1 MTRRATFGDLATAA
15 SHHLDLAAGPSG
27 PAARR
32 QAAVPGGTV
41 DEFARSLH
49 RLLTVMSRHCDD
61 MTAALRRLPV
71 RDQRKLAPW
80 MRASSRTHEALS
92 HATALLQP
100 GPADAGPPVP
110 ARPDSQA
117 GRLDAA
123 TASLTA
129 ARDLLHTHLTT
140 RSGGTWLDQSEW
152 APVITSVPVT
162 RALLGE
168 LASWARQIAPAGAR
182 LAVARTQAR
191 GTGE

>member
-1 MTRRATFGDLATAA
+1 MRRGGAARRAGPVPARRSTRAMTRRATFGDFATAA
-15 SHHLDLAAGPSG
+15 SHHLDLAAGPPG
-27 PAARR
+27 LAARR
-32 QAAVPGGTV
+32 QQAAVPAGTV

-61 MTAALRRLPV
+61 MTAALRRLAV

-123 TASLTA
+123 PASLTA
-129 ARDLLHTHLTT
+129 ARDPLHTPLPT
-140 RSGGTWLDQSEW
+140 RSGG
-152 APVITSVPVT
+152 
-162 RALLGE
+162 
-168 LASWARQIAPAGAR
+168 
-182 LAVARTQAR
+182 
-191 GTGE
+191 